1 MDSKSEITIC
11 LGSSCFSRGNK
22 EVLQVIK
29 KFLEEHNLVDQV
41 FFHGDL
47 CGGRC
52 AEGPVLKIDNTLYSK
67 VSVDNVYEIL
77 RSYFDIN
84 DNL

>member
-1 MDSKSEITIC
+1 MDNKVEITIC

-29 KFLEEHNLVDQV
+29 SFIAEHQLEAKV

-52 AEGPVLKIDNTLYSK
+52 EEGPVLKIDNTLYKK

-77 RSYFDIN
+77 RSFFDIN
-84 DNL
+84 DNV